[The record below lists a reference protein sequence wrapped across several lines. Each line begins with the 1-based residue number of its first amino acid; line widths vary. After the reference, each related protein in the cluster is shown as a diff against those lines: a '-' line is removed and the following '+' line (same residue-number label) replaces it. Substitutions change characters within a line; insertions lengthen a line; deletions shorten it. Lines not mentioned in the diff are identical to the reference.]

1 VSFSGVSTWFDAHRI
16 IALFDVHRTFY
27 FAPAHDWLVLTAA
40 PAHDWLVVTA
50 VVEPVEPDPLELVEP
65 DPELVEPE
73 PEPEPEPV
81 EPLVWE
87 VPAVLAAVAFVA
99 VLLALDAASA
109 GSCPVTSCV
118 KMTAHSAR
126 KSAVAIATT
135 VLRILRM
142 RRRRALR
149 RALAS
154 ALASRAEGPVRCRA
168 CSGGGPPAGYGRGI
182 AWSGV
187 NICGSWGVGLHDKDR
202 PRS

>member
-1 VSFSGVSTWFDAHRI
+1 VV
-16 IALFDVHRTFY
+16 
-27 FAPAHDWLVLTAA
+27 TAA

-50 VVEPVEPDPLELVEP
+50 VVAEPVEPEPLELVEP
-65 DPELVEPE
+65 DPELVA
-73 PEPEPEPV
+73 PEPEPV

-87 VPAVLAAVAFVA
+87 APAVPAAVAFVA

-135 VLRILRM
+135 VVRILRM

-149 RALAS
+149 RAPAS
-154 ALASRAEGPVRCRA
+154 ALASSAEGAVRRGA

-182 AWSGV
+182 PWSGV
-187 NICGSWGVGLHDKDR
+187 NIGGSWEVRLHDKDR

>member
-1 VSFSGVSTWFDAHRI
+1 VSFSGVSTWFDARRI

-27 FAPAHDWLVLTAA
+27 IAPAHGRLVVTAA

-50 VVEPVEPDPLELVEP
+50 VVAEPVEPEPLELVEP
-65 DPELVEPE
+65 DPELVA
-73 PEPEPEPV
+73 PEPEPV

-87 VPAVLAAVAFVA
+87 VPVVLAAVAFVA
-99 VLLALDAASA
+99 VLFALDAASA

-118 KMTAHSAR
+118 KTTAHSAR

-135 VLRILRM
+135 VVRILRM

-149 RALAS
+149 RTLAS
-154 ALASRAEGPVRCRA
+154 ALASSAEGPVRRRA

-182 AWSGV
+182 AWSWV
-187 NICGSWGVGLHDKDR
+187 NICGSWGAGLHDKHR